1 MSDAHGLYLVE
12 PVPSSSPRP
21 PAGTG
26 LSVLRALSLNHR
38 RLGLHALQDVSLDCH
53 GAAALHEALTAAGV
67 ESMVL
72 VTCNRTEVFW
82 CARGPDD
89 DALVAAAYDGVAGMV
104 EPGIQ
109 ESAVRLEGAAVAWHL
124 FRVCAGLE
132 SLVQGEAEILGQV
145 RGALDACAGA
155 GPTLRG
161 VVQAALRAGRMA
173 RAETAIG
180 VGARSVASAAVHLV
194 ASALPLGTARV
205 LVVGAG
211 ATGLKLATHLRAL
224 GVTELFVANRS
235 VDRAQAVAS
244 SVGATALGLDHL
256 HESLSVVDA
265 VLFAVHGATPL
276 VSRADLA
283 AAMSARRR
291 RPLLVADISMPPA
304 VEPGP
309 MAGVTCIDLA
319 AIDSFVHHQQ
329 HRRAAE
335 IPQVE
340 VVLAREMRHLET
352 WVRRQA
358 LRPLVSGLRRK
369 VEAIRRAE
377 LTRVQGELGRHTSVD
392 AAILERLSRRL
403 LDQVLAVPLATLETG
418 ALPLDDA
425 QADYLCRLFA
435 LDREAAS

>member
-1 MSDAHGLYLVE
+1 MSDANGPPLIE
-12 PVPSSSPRP
+12 PVTSTSPRR

-38 RLGLHALQDVSLDCH
+38 ALGLHALQEASLDCH
-53 GAAALHEALTAAGV
+53 GAAALHDALTAAGV
-67 ESMVL
+67 ESVVL
-72 VTCNRTEVFW
+72 VTCNRTELFW
-82 CARGPDD
+82 CARNPDD
-89 DALVAAAYDGVAGMV
+89 GAVVAAARDAVSGAADRRIWDGAT
-104 EPGIQ
+104 
-109 ESAVRLEGAAVAWHL
+109 RLEGAAVAWHL

-145 RGALDACAGA
+145 RAALDACSGA
-155 GPTLRG
+155 GPLLRG

-173 RAETAIG
+173 RAETVIG

-194 ASALPLGTARV
+194 SSALPLGSARV

-211 ATGLKLATHLRAL
+211 STGLKLTTRLRSL
-224 GVTELFVANRS
+224 GVTELSIANRS
-235 VDRAQAVAS
+235 VDRAQEVAAA
-244 SVGATALGLDHL
+244 VGATALGLDRL
-256 HESLSVVDA
+256 HESLSLVDA
-265 VLFAVHGATPL
+265 VLFAVHGPAPL
-276 VSRADLA
+276 VSLADLA

-304 VEPGP
+304 VEPGH
-309 MAGVTCIDLA
+309 MAGVTRIDLA
-319 AIDSFVHHQQ
+319 AIETFVHHQQ

-340 VVLAREMRHLET
+340 LVLTREMRHLET
-352 WVRRQA
+352 WLRRQA

-377 LTRVQGELGRHTSVD
+377 LARVQGELGRHTSVD
-392 AAILERLSRRL
+392 AALLERLSRRL
-403 LDQVLAVPLATLETG
+403 LEQVLAVPLATLETG
-418 ALPLDDA
+418 ALPLDEA